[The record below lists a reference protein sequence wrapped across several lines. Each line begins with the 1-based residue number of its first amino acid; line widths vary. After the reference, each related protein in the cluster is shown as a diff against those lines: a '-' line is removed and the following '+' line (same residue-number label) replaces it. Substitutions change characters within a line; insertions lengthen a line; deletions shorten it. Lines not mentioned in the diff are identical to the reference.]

1 MRDQRGR
8 IMFWRQA
15 AVVQVSIVLL
25 ALEAA
30 FWCGPQSLLAA
41 PAAPAAPAPPELIS
55 LRLAAGKSQVISTPM
70 SIKRASIANPAV
82 ADTVLISTNQ
92 VYLIAK
98 AMGSTTLTLWRDGEH
113 VAAVYDIAVS
123 PDLAR
128 LQQEVA
134 ELFPEET
141 GLRIL
146 GGQDGIH
153 LSGRVSS
160 AAVLTRVLATAES
173 YAPEKVR
180 NLIEVE
186 AAPQVLLEVRIA
198 EMNRALI
205 KRMGFN
211 LNYAVPGG
219 FGVTLLNQLSNL
231 NSTPNASGGGA
242 IDQVVTSAISAV
254 AGFKTGNMSW
264 TMFIDALKE
273 QDLVKVLARPALVSM
288 SGQEASFLA
297 GGEFPIPVPQAFGV
311 TTIQFKKF
319 GVGLNFTPTVLSDRQ
334 ININVAPEVSEL
346 DFANGLRQQGFS
358 VPLIATRRASTVI
371 QVKDGQS
378 FMIGGLLKDNVT
390 EVVRQFPVLGEI
402 PILGALFRSSQFQK
416 NESELVIIVSTHMV
430 KPLKMAEQRLP
441 TDYYVEPSDFE
452 FYLMGMVEQGGFGG
466 EFGKVRPGAG
476 SGGR

>member
-1 MRDQRGR
+1 M
-8 IMFWRQA
+8 
-15 AVVQVSIVLL
+15 AVVVTAVGIKAQDLWAVPV
-25 ALEAA
+25 AA
-30 FWCGPQSLLAA
+30 SA
-41 PAAPAAPAPPELIS
+41 PEMIS
-55 LRLAAGKSQVISTPM
+55 LRLPVGKSQILSAPVP
-70 SIKRASIANPAV
+70 IKRASIANPAV

-92 VYLIAK
+92 IYLIAK
-98 AMGSTTLTLWRDGEH
+98 TMGATTLTLWREGDQV
-113 VAAVYDIAVS
+113 VAIYDIAVS
-123 PDLAR
+123 PDLPR
-128 LQQEVA
+128 LQQEITA
-134 ELFPEET
+134 MFPEET
-141 GLRIL
+141 ALRIAA
-146 GGQDGIH
+146 GQDSIL

-173 YAPEKVR
+173 YAPTKVR
-180 NLIEVE
+180 NMIEVE
-186 AAPQVLLEVRIA
+186 AGQQVLLEVRIA

-205 KRMGFN
+205 KRLGFN

-231 NSTPNASGGGA
+231 NFTPNVSGGGP

-254 AGFKTGNMSW
+254 GGFKTGNMTW

-273 QDLVKVLARPALVSM
+273 QDLVKVLARPALVSL
-288 SGQEASFLA
+288 SGQEAAFLA

-319 GVGLNFTPTVLSDRQ
+319 GVGLNFTPTVLSDQQ

-346 DFANGLRQQGFS
+346 DFANGLRQQGFN
-358 VPLIATRRASTVI
+358 VPLITTRRASTVI

-390 EVVRQFPVLGEI
+390 EIVRQFPVLGDI

-430 KPLKMAEQRLP
+430 KPLKLAEQRLP
-441 TDYYVEPSDFE
+441 TDYYVEPNDFE
-452 FYLMGMVEQGGFGG
+452 FYLMGMIEQGGFGG
-466 EFGKVRPGAG
+466 ETGKVRPGSESVA
-476 SGGR
+476 R